1 MGAGTN
7 LTALVAWSGFG
18 LACIFGAVASK
29 TNFCT
34 MGAVS
39 DVVNMGNWGRM
50 RMWLLAIAIAI
61 IGANTLQV
69 LGMVDLSKSI
79 YQRPNLHWL
88 SSVVGGVCFGVGMTL
103 GSGCANK
110 SLIRVGGGSLRSLVV
125 LVFLGISAYT
135 TIKGLFGQWRVNF
148 LDPVSIDLGA
158 RGINGQDLPTLIANF
173 VGLEQRTAVIAAAA
187 LIAGGLLVFV
197 FKDARFRKNR
207 NQVLGGLLIGLLV
220 TAGWYVSGHL
230 GYGENPDTLETVF
243 FGTNTRAA
251 ESFSFVAPVAYTLEL
266 LMLWTDKSLT
276 VTFGV
281 ASALGIILGSFA
293 YAVATRTFNLEG
305 FASVKDTRN
314 HMIGGIL
321 MGFGGVTALGC
332 TIGQG
337 VTGFSTLAL
346 GSIITLFS
354 IIAGAA
360 ATMKYLYWRETQ
372 ESSRSAENIRS

>member
-1 MGAGTN
+1 MSTGIN

-18 LACIFGAVASK
+18 LALIFGAVASK

-50 RMWLLAIAIAI
+50 RMWLLAIAVAV

-79 YQRPNLHWL
+79 YQRPNLNWL
-88 SSVVGGVCFGVGMTL
+88 SFVVGGVCFGVGMTL

-110 SLIRVGGGSLRSLVV
+110 TLIRIGAGSLRSVV
-125 LVFLGISAYT
+125 VFVFLGISAYM
-135 TIKGLFGQWRVNF
+135 TIKGLFGQWRVSF

-158 RGINGQDLPTLIANF
+158 RGIKGQDLPTLIASF
-173 VGLEQRTAVIAAAA
+173 VGLEQRTAVIATAA

-197 FKDARFRKNR
+197 FRDARFRKNR
-207 NQVLGGLLIGLLV
+207 DQVLGGLLIGLLV
-220 TAGWYVSGHL
+220 TTGWYVSGHL

-251 ESFSFVAPVAYTLEL
+251 ESFSFVAPIAYTLEL

-346 GSIITLFS
+346 GSIITLIS

-360 ATMKYLYWRETQ
+360 ATMKYLYWREMQ
-372 ESSRSAENIRS
+372 E

>member
-1 MGAGTN
+1 MDTGTN
-7 LTALVAWSGFG
+7 LAALVAWSGFG
-18 LACIFGAVASK
+18 LALIFGVVASK
-29 TNFCT
+29 ANFCT
-34 MGAVS
+34 MGAIS
-39 DVVNMGNWGRM
+39 DVVNMGSWGRM
-50 RMWLLAIAIAI
+50 RMWLLAIAVAI
-61 IGANTLQV
+61 IGANTLLL
-69 LGMVDLSKSI
+69 LGIVDLSKSI
-79 YQRPNLHWL
+79 YQRPNLNWL
-88 SSVVGGVCFGVGMTL
+88 SFVVGGACFGVGMTL

-110 SLIRVGGGSLRSLVV
+110 TLLRIGGGSLRSLVV

-135 TIKGLFGQWRVNF
+135 TIKGLFGQWRVRF
-148 LDPVSIDLGA
+148 LDSVSIDLGA
-158 RGINGQDLPTLIANF
+158 SGSKGQDLPTLLASF
-173 VGLEQRTAVIAAAA
+173 AGLEQKTAVVTTAA

-197 FKDARFRKNR
+197 FSDARFRRNW

-220 TAGWYVSGHL
+220 TAGWFVSGHL
-230 GYGENPDTLETVF
+230 GYGESPATLEMVF

-251 ESFSFVAPVAYTLEL
+251 ESFSFVAPIAYTLEL
-266 LMLWTDKSLT
+266 LMLWTDQSLA

-281 ASALGIILGSFA
+281 ASALGIVLGSFA

-337 VTGFSTLAL
+337 VSGFSTLAL
-346 GSIITLFS
+346 GSIITFFS

-372 ESSRSAENIRS
+372 A